1 MEEFKTILGESK
13 ADLEIKKSIF
23 IGHSKQCKNEED
35 AINFIEQIKKEN
47 RQANHNCYAYI
58 IGANK
63 GIQRYSDDSEPQG
76 TAGLPILGVLKSED
90 LTDISIVVTRY
101 FGGIKLGASGL
112 IRAYSKAASLT
123 LKDSNVVF
131 MKKYLKI
138 NLSID
143 YTLLGKVENYLV
155 TNKYFEI
162 KRDYTDKVS
171 IDLYISDVEYEK
183 FEKDIIELTSAA
195 AQMEII
201 LRLILP
207 EKNRKIIGG

>member
-90 LTDISIVVTRY
+90 LTDICIVVTRY

-112 IRAYSKAASLT
+112 IRAYSQAASLA
-123 LKDSNVVF
+123 LKDSNIVF

-195 AQMEII
+195 AQIEKIS
-201 LRLILP
+201 RLILP

>member
-90 LTDISIVVTRY
+90 LTDICIVVTRY

-112 IRAYSKAASLT
+112 IRAYSKAASLA